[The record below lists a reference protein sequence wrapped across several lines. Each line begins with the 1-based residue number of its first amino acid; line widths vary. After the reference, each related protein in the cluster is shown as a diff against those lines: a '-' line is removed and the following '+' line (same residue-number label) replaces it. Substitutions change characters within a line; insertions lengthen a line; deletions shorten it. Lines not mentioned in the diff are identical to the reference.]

1 MIRKL
6 WRNLTIE
13 WPAHLYDW
21 LWFLLVIR
29 PAEFLNRLIIK
40 RIIWVAGVLVL
51 FYGLAHIFPIV
62 LALTFAADTML
73 YFEVIT
79 AVTYFAARARMR
91 VVANAVKDAT
101 LRSLSR
107 LSRAFARRY
116 LATGRQRRN
125 ASALRR
131 NRSSNDPPSSEDEP
145 RLACS
150 GSLSL
155 SYAA

>member
-29 PAEFLNRLIIK
+29 PAEFLNGLLIK
-40 RIIWVAGVLVL
+40 HIIWTAGMLVL
-51 FYGLAHIFPIV
+51 IVGFTQTFPIE
-62 LALTFAADTML
+62 LAFIFAGDTML
-73 YFEVIT
+73 YFEV
-79 AVTYFAARARMR
+79 VTSVMYFAAQARMR
-91 VVANAVKDAT
+91 IAADAVKDAT
-101 LRSLSR
+101 RRGLSR
-107 LSRAFARRY
+107 LSRAFARY
-116 LATGRQRRN
+116 LAAGRQRRN

-131 NRSSNDPPSSEDEP
+131 NRSSNDPPTSEDEP
-145 RLACS
+145 GLAWS